1 MLAEARTTPA
11 ASLLTEPKSTWHA
24 LNVEPENEEQVEIDD
39 TKEIQ
44 IEEALKLYQTALK
57 LHSEG
62 PQSFERAAE
71 AYKALFE
78 SEIFKYH
85 ESLSEYKRHEL
96 FGDELVFDSILD
108 DFDAGPVQA
117 AGGTET
123 APNTLPQLLHLS
135 YKNHG
140 QFILETMQH
149 WASQHGIPLQQDSPG
164 HVVSALSNF
173 AEALDKEDTDLD
185 LWLRTASVAAMLG
198 SSRIARFCLEAVLDG
213 NDEAYASLLRLPGLE
228 EGFAGHQLRE
238 LVRKLEDALSLELAP
253 LAALKKKTLS
263 ETLKKRLNP
272 YPWAPVPSE
281 VSPPLSQA
289 VERPPQRVIL
299 SPLRWDWA
307 GAGDVLLR
315 HYIAETNTVIESIQP
330 GCAITLGMP
339 PEATITEPT
348 ENANANVGRE
358 IEMTERPKEDTT
370 SEQDNLLAPVNETNN
385 AAKDGED
392 AVMADQEHSK
402 IGERDS
408 ATLVENGQQLSR
420 KRSTGSAGLPETAE
434 GGRARSKRLRARDS
448 EAGLGAEA
456 MGQAV
461 SNTLEDQLWPYTN
474 ADKCLR
480 EVINDQFER
489 LGVESLGNLEE
500 LRNLVSNSTTG
511 AIATDSID
519 KAACDMYAAL
529 QTSGSKIAPVLLSA
543 EPMDLGGA
551 SREAGLNAFLGY
563 SKSSTAQACTKPTLQ
578 SEKLTSFVQTIND
591 AWFSTQEVAFA
602 WVEALLS
609 PGFHTTTTDS
619 TQSSKSSYVQY
630 RWGDDLKRQVVQVLV
645 NVDEFIYHRML
656 DRLEALNGRIL
667 KAQEQARHYSL
678 STFDTA
684 QIEMIE
690 TIFELHLDVYSLIKH
705 PSSGVN
711 QSTQTEQNDRLTRW
725 VSLARE
731 AMQLRSSCQ
740 PNAGPLDELSL
751 RHIWA
756 SVFQL
761 SVSDEILPQN
771 VLYAMEELK
780 EIFKTSDGHTIE
792 VQNNAVMPELSVAAI
807 DRELVRI
814 SMKDFFLRVFDTEEK
829 DPVAVIESLE
839 PILELSQEADSV
851 DIEHVDGVEGEHD
864 DSPKAEDA
872 LVSADMQ
879 KTRPSPLQEMR
890 KFLDSASV
898 SLRLSLWQRLRE
910 AYEAIEYPPKVLSC
924 YLRSI
929 ETLTGK
935 FSTSTYQECS
945 DADRHVELIRCFR
958 IVDEIA
964 VKVLQIIRDDK
975 DAFACLT
982 YEHMQS
988 SMSAVSCLLR
998 ILSSANSL
1006 QDLIRVGQLSIPRYA
1021 EGFPPSTFANIAN
1034 RLNDIQ
1040 ARLWILQYYLF
1051 KEGISQ
1057 TLEKFEVP
1065 SDEHFVF
1072 LRHVHHALGVR
1083 SCGHAAGRLFLR
1095 LAKDEMLS
1103 FQNISEPETLATELS
1118 QVLYDLYGLRT
1129 FVDPLECQEYR
1140 SDADILDRSAA
1151 TKLMSFIL
1159 SQAAKMNIKDLAK
1172 HELKTTIERVHG
1184 ALGRPR
1190 VHEEITQN
1198 GKTLK
1203 ALLKSPIN
1211 PTTLLNCVK
1220 GVGTIPTKPI
1230 PADAS
1235 VAPAAKGWYFLMGNL
1250 ALTKFKAQKRTTQA
1264 PTEDVNFAQAF
1275 FLQDLEFSS
1284 DRWET
1289 WYRLAQANDT
1299 QLEEAVSWTADKVN
1313 SNSPE
1318 LITWQRAAIHC
1329 YYMAVNCAVRE
1340 ADLSPETLAK
1350 VTHLYTDFGNRIYAS
1365 SREPFS
1371 MNAFEIKENEK
1382 KFYSPPDQPP
1392 VYKMIPFHP
1401 LLPYTAWKFASVL
1414 FKRAAA
1420 GAPDKWWNH
1429 YMLAKCLWK
1438 MHCATVDEIRRALAE
1453 GRPPTSRKGPSE
1465 NEVIKAIVNAIN
1477 ALPEKKERGREP
1489 ILEPHYKLVSITHKL
1504 FQRRAIDLEKG
1515 VEILSNTPFS
1525 ENINSPKN
1533 ADEWEGYILKV
1544 LKALRNTDKSSW
1556 HHRVIARAA
1565 HVIYDESNDMMVA
1578 QGAKH
1583 ELTQQIFTKTMAV
1596 QVWKPEYERPGRHF
1610 VYTSRYTKFFIH
1622 LLNQTGDQ
1630 PNLEALARRVR
1641 RKQMDFFEH
1650 TKLWQELCQ
1659 TYLQLLRRIGQVPD
1673 GEEDI
1678 VFRALNYEEYNIR
1691 ATRLEAWCQD
1701 PHTQHP
1707 ALEVLRH
1714 AVELKRVNNG
1724 LTKAVPIDD
1733 LLGDTFGLLYGTVGP
1748 TLPPLPQEQVQL
1760 PTGTTTPEAVKAQ
1773 GAIVPFLPSIT
1784 QGQIDGAIPTDS
1796 HNAPFN
1802 LFHPN
1807 QLQPQPQPQLVSEP
1821 VPKPRAKTVGRRE
1834 IQRRAEA
1841 CAHKPAGAAPPPTTS
1856 VMPIRSPPTAPHA
1869 TLPSTTTIS
1878 AHLAPSPENPTPPEP
1893 APTPTTG
1900 PSALE
1905 PPNVPRSGTVTAAA
1919 SVTAEDRSA
1928 PASVHDDADDE
1939 SELSELDEDEVQEM
1953 GHQIHASTFSAAK
1966 SSLFPKLKSMDR
1978 EVKDT
1983 DDEQDDEE
1991 EMEEDGDEDGDTEMR
2006 DGDD

>member
-1 MLAEARTTPA
+1 M
-11 ASLLTEPKSTWHA
+11 STWHA
-24 LNVEPENEEQVEIDD
+24 LNVEPENEEEVEIDD

-57 LHSEG
+57 HHAEG
-62 PQSFERAAE
+62 PQSFERTAE

-96 FGDELVFDSILD
+96 YGDELVFDSILD

-149 WASQHGIPLQQDSPG
+149 WAKEHGIPLQQDSPG

-173 AEALDKEDTDLD
+173 ADALDKEDTDLD

-198 SSRIARFCLEAVLDG
+198 SSRITRFCLEAVLDG
-213 NDEAYASLLRLPGLE
+213 NDEAYDSLLRLPGLE

-238 LVRKLEDALSLELAP
+238 LVGKLEDSLSLEMPP
-253 LAALKKKTLS
+253 LAALKKKKLS

-281 VSPPLSQA
+281 ISPPIAQA

-299 SPLRWDWA
+299 SPLKWDWA
-307 GAGDVLLR
+307 GAGDVVLR
-315 HYIAETNTVIESIQP
+315 HYMAEINTVIENIQP
-330 GCAITLGMP
+330 GCAIALGVP
-339 PEATITEPT
+339 PEATIIEPVGNVDVEEVVVTEP
-348 ENANANVGRE
+348 
-358 IEMTERPKEDTT
+358 PKEDITP
-370 SEQDNLLAPVNETNN
+370 EQDKLAASAKEPDNS
-385 AAKDGED
+385 AKDGED
-392 AVMADQEHSK
+392 TVMADQEKPETSK
-402 IGERDS
+402 VDDGES
-408 ATLVENGQQLSR
+408 TTLAENGRELSR
-420 KRSTGSAGLPETAE
+420 KRSTDSAGLPETAE

-461 SNTLEDQLWPYTN
+461 SNTLEDQLWPFTN

-480 EVINDQFER
+480 EVVNDQFER
-489 LGVESLGNLEE
+489 LGVEGLGKLEE
-500 LRNLVSNSTTG
+500 LRDLVSNSSTG
-511 AIATDSID
+511 ATATDSID
-519 KAACDMYAAL
+519 KAACDMYTAL

-563 SKSSTAQACTKPTLQ
+563 SKSSTAQACIKPTLQ
-578 SEKLTSFVQTIND
+578 SEKLTSFVQSINN
-591 AWFSTQEVAFA
+591 AWLSTQEVAFS
-602 WVEALLS
+602 WVEALLT
-609 PGFHTTTTDS
+609 PGFLSTTDS
-619 TQSSKSSYVQY
+619 TQSSKSSYIQY
-630 RWGDDLKRQVVQVLV
+630 RWAEDLKRQVVQVLV
-645 NVDEFIYHRML
+645 NVDEFIHSRML
-656 DRLEALNGRIL
+656 DRLEALNDRIL
-667 KAQEQARHYSL
+667 EAQEQVQQYTL

-684 QIEMIE
+684 QIEIIE

-711 QSTQTEQNDRLTRW
+711 QSTQTEQNDRLSRW

-740 PNAGPLDELSL
+740 SNVGPLDELSL

-761 SVSDEILPQN
+761 SVDDEVLPQH
-771 VLYAMEELK
+771 VFYAMEELK
-780 EIFKTSDGHTIE
+780 EIFKSSDGHTVE

-839 PILELSQEADSV
+839 PILERSEETDSV
-851 DIEHVDGVEGEHD
+851 TNGHADGVGEEHGD
-864 DSPKAEDA
+864 TSTADETPISSDVQKA
-872 LVSADMQ
+872 
-879 KTRPSPLQEMR
+879 RPSPLQEMR

-935 FSTSTYQECS
+935 FSTSTYQESS

-964 VKVLQIIRDDK
+964 VKVLHIIKDEK

-988 SMSAVSCLLR
+988 SMSAISQLLR
-998 ILSSANSL
+998 ILSAANSL
-1006 QDLIRVGQLSIPRYA
+1006 QDLIRVGQHSIPRYA
-1021 EGFPPSTFANIAN
+1021 EGFPPSTFANITN
-1034 RLNDIQ
+1034 RLNDVQ
-1040 ARLWILQYYLF
+1040 VRLWILQYYLF
-1051 KEGISQ
+1051 REGISQ
-1057 TLEKFEVP
+1057 TLDKFELP
-1065 SDEHFVF
+1065 SDEQFVF

-1103 FQNISEPETLATELS
+1103 FQDIPEPDTMATELS
-1118 QVLYDLYGLRT
+1118 QVLYDLYGLKT
-1129 FVDPLECQEYR
+1129 FIDPVECQEYG
-1140 SDADILDRSAA
+1140 SNADILDRSAA
-1151 TKLMSFIL
+1151 TKLMTFIL
-1159 SQAAKMNIKDLAK
+1159 SQAARMNIKDLAK

-1190 VHEEITQN
+1190 VHEDITQN
-1198 GKTLK
+1198 GRILK
-1203 ALLKSPIN
+1203 AYLKSPIN
-1211 PTTLLNCVK
+1211 PTDLLSCLK
-1220 GVGTIPTKPI
+1220 GVGTLPTKPI
-1230 PADAS
+1230 LADAS

-1250 ALTKFKAQKRTTQA
+1250 ALTKFKMQKRTTQQ

-1284 DRWET
+1284 ERWET

-1299 QLEEAVSWTADKVN
+1299 QLEEAVSWTAEKLN
-1313 SNSPE
+1313 SSSGIE
-1318 LITWQRAAIHC
+1318 LVTWQRAAIHC
-1329 YYMAVNCAVRE
+1329 YGMAVNCAVRE
-1340 ADLSPETLAK
+1340 ADLSLETLGK
-1350 VTHLYTDFGNRIYAS
+1350 VARLYADFGNRIYAS

-1371 MNAFEIKENEK
+1371 MNAFDIKDTEK
-1382 KFYSPPDQPP
+1382 KFYSAPDHAP
-1392 VYKMIPFHP
+1392 VYTNLPFAP
-1401 LLPYTAWKFASVL
+1401 LLSYTAWKFAGAL
-1414 FKRAAA
+1414 FKLAAR
-1420 GAPDKWWNH
+1420 GEPDKWWNH
-1429 YMLAKCLWK
+1429 YMLAKSLWK
-1438 MHCATVDEIRRALAE
+1438 MHCANVDEIRRAAAA
-1453 GRPPTSRKGPSE
+1453 GRLPTSRNGPSWE
-1465 NEVIKAIVNAIN
+1465 EVIKAIVNAIN
-1477 ALPEKKERGREP
+1477 TLPEKKERGREP
-1489 ILEPHYKLVSITHKL
+1489 VLEPHYKLVSVTHKL
-1504 FQRRAIDLEKG
+1504 VQRKTIDIEKG
-1515 VEILSNTPFS
+1515 VEVLSNTPFS
-1525 ENINSPKN
+1525 ENIGTPENT
-1533 ADEWEGYILKV
+1533 DEWEGYILKV
-1544 LKALRNTDKSSW
+1544 LKSLRNADKSSW
-1556 HHRVIARAA
+1556 HHRIIARAA
-1565 HVIYDESNDMMVA
+1565 HVIYDESNDLMVA

-1596 QVWKPEYERPGRHF
+1596 QVWKPEHERPGRHF
-1610 VYTSRYTKFFIH
+1610 VYTSRYTKFFVH
-1622 LLNQTGDQ
+1622 LLSQTGDQ

-1641 RKQMDFFEH
+1641 RKQTDFFEH

-1659 TYLQLLRRIGQVPD
+1659 TYLQLLRRMGQIPD
-1673 GEEDI
+1673 GQEDI
-1678 VFRALNYEEYNIR
+1678 VFKAMNFEEYNVQ

-1707 ALEVLRH
+1707 ALDVLRH
-1714 AVELKRVNNG
+1714 TVELKRVNNG
-1724 LTKAVPIDD
+1724 LTKAISIDD
-1733 LLGDTFGLLYGTVGP
+1733 LLGDTFALLYNTVGP
-1748 TLPPLPQEQVQL
+1748 TLPPLPQEQKQL
-1760 PTGTTTPEAVKAQ
+1760 STGTATPDAGVQ
-1773 GAIVPFLPSIT
+1773 PGSGAPFLPPMA
-1784 QGQIDGAIPTDS
+1784 QGQIDGAIPSDS

-1802 LFHPN
+1802 LFHPS
-1807 QLQPQPQPQLVSEP
+1807 QLQPQPQPQPVAEP

-1841 CAHKPAGAAPPPTTS
+1841 CAQKPAGAAAPPTTS
-1856 VMPIRSPPTAPHA
+1856 VMPIRSPPTVAYS
-1869 TLPSTTTIS
+1869 TLPSATTVT
-1878 AHLAPSPENPTPPEP
+1878 AHTAPSPDKSVPPEP
-1893 APTPTTG
+1893 APTPITG

-1905 PPNVPRSGTVTAAA
+1905 PPNVSTSGIITAAA
-1919 SVTAEDRSA
+1919 SVTADERSA

-1953 GHQIHASTFSAAK
+1953 GHQIHGVGIRAISTSRP
-1966 SSLFPKLKSMDR
+1966 SLFPNLKRSMDR
-1978 EVKDT
+1978 DVKDT
-1983 DDEQDDEE
+1983 DTEGDGEEEEEEVEEEEDEE
-1991 EMEEDGDEDGDTEMR
+1991 EEREGEDEDGDTEMR
-2006 DGDD
+2006 DGDE